1 MPVPEPHDVC
11 EVLAVEDAAPY
22 EAFLRSDPS
31 GFLMVPE
38 RHGDSEALVLP
49 FHAGDFEKWVRGHR
63 SDVAVS
69 SDRAEGRLIRRA
81 NDVWLP
87 LVYLAEDIALPVF
100 LGLVT
105 SYLYD
110 KMKGA
115 LRGDRTRVHLSVEYK
130 DARAGVVKRFDF
142 EGDAEAL
149 NETLKQF
156 DVDRFLDG

>member
-1 MPVPEPHDVC
+1 MPVPEPHDLC
-11 EVLAVEDAAPY
+11 EVVAVEDPADY

-31 GFLMVPE
+31 GFQMVPE
-38 RHGDSEALVLP
+38 RHGDSEVLVLP
-49 FHAGDFEKWVRGHR
+49 SHAGDFAKWVRRHR
-63 SDVAVS
+63 PDVAVS
-69 SDRAEGRLIRRA
+69 SGCVEGRLIRRA

-87 LVYLAEDIALPVF
+87 LVYLAQDVALPVF

-115 LRGDRTRVHLSVEYK
+115 LRGDRTRVHFSVEYE
-130 DARAGVVKRFDF
+130 DARAGVVRRFNF